1 MTVTGGAVLWYVH
14 HHGSG
19 HWRHATAV
27 ARRLARPVVFA
38 SSRRPTV
45 RLRDGDCW
53 FRLTKDLAAVPRD
66 PTAGGRLHWAPLG
79 HDGLLARHRQLLA
92 LAADLAPAIA
102 VVDVSVEV
110 AVLLRLSG
118 VPLVSVRFPGHR
130 DDPAH
135 RLAFDVSDVV
145 IAPVPARLDLVPC
158 GPRTRH
164 VGFVSNIALGQRP
177 WQAGGPVVV
186 LTGTGGSRLGLDCAA
201 ALARRLPGRSIQL
214 VGTGAGKETGP
225 GRPTNLRT
233 IGWVDDPEPMLSR
246 ASVVVGNA
254 GMGTVADVIAI
265 GRPLVVVPEARPF
278 GEQAA
283 TAAALDRAG
292 VAGVVDDPSDVDALV
307 GAISTAER
315 RGPADIELAGGAV
328 GFAELVD
335 DVASRHAL
343 AAVS

>member
-1 MTVTGGAVLWYVH
+1 M
-14 HHGSG
+14 
-19 HWRHATAV
+19 
-27 ARRLARPVVFA
+27 
-38 SSRRPTV
+38 
-45 RLRDGDCW
+45 
-53 FRLTKDLAAVPRD
+53 
-66 PTAGGRLHWAPLG
+66 
-79 HDGLLARHRQLLA
+79 
-92 LAADLAPAIA
+92 
-102 VVDVSVEV
+102 
-110 AVLLRLSG
+110 
-118 VPLVSVRFPGHR
+118 
-130 DDPAH
+130 
-135 RLAFDVSDVV
+135 
-145 IAPVPARLDLVPC
+145 
-158 GPRTRH
+158 
-164 VGFVSNIALGQRP
+164 
-177 WQAGGPVVV
+177 
-186 LTGTGGSRLGLDCAA
+186 LTGTGGSRLDLDCAA

-214 VGTGAGKETGP
+214 VGTGAGQETGQ

-254 GMGTVADVIAI
+254 GVGTVADVIAT

-343 AAVS
+343 AVVS